1 MYLEIIVKEEDVD
14 CINLLQD
21 KEMATLKFPVP

>member
-1 MYLEIIVKEEDVD
+1 MYLKGIVEEDVD

-21 KEMATLKFPVP
+21 KQMATLKFAVP